1 MFIFVL
7 FLMLFTAI
15 CFILGAHLE
24 KGCYS
29 VREETLYSEVCCLDF
44 LHAPAPTPDL
54 VSSTENQEFLV
65 RVRR

>member
-1 MFIFVL
+1 MSGGDVCMNIFFFRAVGFMFIFVL

-29 VREETLYSEVCCLDF
+29 VREETLYSD
-44 LHAPAPTPDL
+44 
-54 VSSTENQEFLV
+54 V
-65 RVRR
+65 RKVFNF